1 MGLNDKQLDE
11 FKKRVFDP
19 FKEAWEIMKDL
30 KTLDIQTDDGMK
42 AYDDKCEAFRK
53 KYDCEIGG
61 SIYRVLL
68 DAASEVSRIEKM

>member
-11 FKKRVFDP
+11 FRKRVFDP

-30 KTLDIQTDDGMK
+30 KTLDIQTDAGMK

-53 KYDCEIGG
+53 KYPTEIGG
-61 SIYRVLL
+61 TIYRVLL
-68 DAASEVSRIEKM
+68 DAASEVGRILN

>member
-11 FKKRVFDP
+11 FRKRVFDP

-30 KTLDIQTDDGMK
+30 KTLDIQTDEGMK

-53 KYDCEIGG
+53 KYQTEIGG
-61 SIYRVLL
+61 TIYRVLL
-68 DAASEVSRIEKM
+68 DAASEVGRILN